1 MKRQVPT
8 SNSFPERMEQ
18 HENAN
23 WYNIGQN
30 HKTTL
35 TMGLLVPFATKEVYP
50 GEKVRVRSE
59 VKMRFAPLYLP
70 IMHQCQFTIDWFYVR
85 TGSMYENEKDWQK
98 FITEDPM
105 NPTVTWSYFNYQ
117 RADAVYTDG
126 ILNYMGFNAPPG
138 SGTLILQTEVSAIPV
153 VAYYKIW
160 NEYYRNDQIQ
170 TPLDLPLV
178 PGENS
183 WLNGG
188 EFVNQRA
195 ARRNWPRDYYT
206 SATPTPQTGAN
217 VLIPSFA
224 TDPETGLYEP
234 QLVLQLDGTGAGDTS
249 IRSAAGT
256 NKLIG
261 GDLGP
266 APVVIQLSSTI
277 RDFRYA
283 AQMTEFLERHLRA
296 GDRYND
302 QIQRNFGWTP
312 NPLYIDRPVWIGG
325 YTGDVIIQEVLS
337 TAEAGTQV
345 VGDYAGQAL
354 AMDGTPYFEYQVPD
368 FGIIMCML
376 TVYPK
381 ASYYTGQERMWRRV
395 TRMDYMWEQFALIG
409 DQPLRNK
416 EVWFSWYNADIAWN
430 DEIFG
435 YVPQYA
441 WERYSNDVVSG
452 QMRTL
457 WEGFH
462 MGRKFSA
469 SGDVVLNSEFIT
481 CTPDIG
487 RVFVVDAEA
496 GEHECYVHGY
506 NEIQVL
512 RKLPKNALPAL

>member
-8 SNSFPERMEQ
+8 SNSFPERMEI

-50 GEKVRVRSE
+50 GEKVRLRTE

-70 IMHQCQFTIDWFYVR
+70 IMHQCQYTIDWFYVR
-85 TGSMYENEKDWQK
+85 TGALFDNDKTWQK

-105 NPTVTWSYFNYQ
+105 NPTVTWAYFDYT
-117 RADAVYTDG
+117 RANATWTDG
-126 ILNYMGFNAPPG
+126 VLNYMGFNAPPG
-138 SGTLILQTEVSAIPV
+138 AGTLILSTEVSVIPV
-153 VAYYKIW
+153 AAYVSIW

-170 TPLDLPLV
+170 GVKPLPVV
-178 PGENS
+178 PGANNWIDDPGVLPS
-183 WLNGG
+183 L
-188 EFVNQRA
+188 RA
-195 ARRNWPRDYYT
+195 LRRNWPRDYYT
-206 SATPTPQTGAN
+206 SATPAPQTGAN

-224 TDPETGLYEP
+224 TDPETGEYIP
-234 QLVLQLDGTGAGDTS
+234 QNVFGLDGS
-249 IRSAAGT
+249 VPP
-256 NKLIG
+256 NQQLKVIG
-261 GDLGP
+261 GEVANQGET
-266 APVVIQLSSTI
+266 APLVIQLSSTI

-302 QIQRNFGWTP
+302 QIERNFGWTP

-325 YTGDVIIQEVLS
+325 YSGDVVIQEVLS
-337 TAEAGTQV
+337 TAEVGGQV

-368 FGIIMCML
+368 FGLVMCML

-381 ASYYTGQERMWRRV
+381 ASYYSGQERMWRRV

-416 EVWFSWYNADIAWN
+416 EVWFSWYDADIAWN

-469 SGDVVLNSEFIT
+469 AADVVLNDEFIT